1 MPTAFKMLYSTGG
14 MVDIKKA
21 SEKKR
26 EIWID
31 ISRVLGMFAIAYG
44 HSRQAMEP
52 GPDSWAGIIGAPIFD
67 AGFPCCLVLMFFFL
81 SAWLQRGSDKLL
93 EWRQYLLYIIPTV
106 IWNAIHMLVPG
117 QAPESFWQGICLL
130 GLVPYLGSSN
140 GALWFMPELAFYSLI
155 LPLIRRL
162 PIALLAAGAVIC
174 LYFAQKFQFGTY
186 WVTTKNLQT
195 VFFILTGAALSQ
207 CDRAAVVRF
216 FKTSAWL
223 IAPVAW
229 MIQLGIPLIS
239 TFIYPIPLGPSLN
252 PCAAYCVLGVW
263 ACLSYGVVLEALLSR
278 IGRWI
283 AFLSPMVFFVYA
295 SHNVFYETIYYM
307 SNKYN
312 IPLLPGNYFILYTV
326 VVFAVC
332 FAIWRGVSRLNCRPL
347 SRYVFLLR

>member
-1 MPTAFKMLYSTGG
+1 MLYSTGG
-14 MVDIKKA
+14 MVDIKKN

-52 GPDSWAGIIGAPIFD
+52 GPDSWTGLIGAPIFD

-106 IWNAIHMLVPG
+106 IWNIIHMMIPG
-117 QAPESFWQGICLL
+117 NAPETFWQGICLL

-140 GALWFMPELAFYSLI
+140 SALWFMPELAFYSLI
-155 LPLIRRL
+155 LPLIRRV
-162 PIALLAAGAVIC
+162 PIPLLAAGAILC
-174 LYFAQKFQFGTY
+174 LYFSQKFQYGAY
-186 WVTTKNLQT
+186 WVTTKNLET

-207 CDRAAVVRF
+207 CDRAAVVKF

-239 TFIYPIPLGPSLN
+239 TFIYPIPQGPSLN

-263 ACLSYGVVLEALLSR
+263 ACLSYGVVLEALFSR
-278 IGRWI
+278 ISRWI

-295 SHNVFYETIYYM
+295 SHNVFYETIYYA
-307 SNKYN
+307 SNKYHL
-312 IPLLPGNYFILYTV
+312 PLLPGNYFILYTV
-326 VVFAVC
+326 GVFAVC
-332 FAIWRGVSRLNCRPL
+332 FAVWCGVRRLNCRPL